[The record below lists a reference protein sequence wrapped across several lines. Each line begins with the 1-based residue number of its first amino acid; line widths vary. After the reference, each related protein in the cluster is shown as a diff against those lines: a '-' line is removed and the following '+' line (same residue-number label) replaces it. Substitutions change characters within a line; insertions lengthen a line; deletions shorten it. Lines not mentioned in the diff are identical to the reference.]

1 MRKKKRKQLSVERLY
16 ELILEEK
23 EHNPIVGTA
32 FWETKLFLID
42 LGYTLSG
49 AERAVL
55 RVEKTYDLNLYRRPH
70 DNHHTENGSVINS
83 EFGVTRTS
91 NKSAYSKLLAFYC
104 RRLKEG
110 VSKEQA
116 LKETHEHY
124 DPILAKEL
132 GREPQT
138 ADVAMVV
145 PKSLSASG
153 RCKDLSDLEI
163 EI

>member
-1 MRKKKRKQLSVERLY
+1 MRKKKRKQLTVERLY

-32 FWETKLFLID
+32 FWETKLFLIE

-55 RVEKTYDLNLYRRPH
+55 RVERTYDLNLYRRPH
-70 DNHHTENGSVINS
+70 DNHHTENGAVINS

-116 LKETHEHY
+116 IKECHEHY
-124 DPILAKEL
+124 DPILAKDLPCES
-132 GREPQT
+132 QT
-138 ADVAMVV
+138 TDVAMSIS
-145 PKSLSASG
+145 KTLSASA
-153 RCKDLSDLEI
+153 RHQDLSDLEI